1 MSGAAVAVGARGG
14 ARARTAT
21 RGALLAVA
29 VLTLL
34 AAALRFSTLDLQS
47 YWYNEA
53 ATALLMKKSF
63 GDMLDSIP
71 RMEGNPPLYYVL
83 AWVWAKVFGSGEV
96 GLRSLSALYGTAMVP
111 VAYAAG
117 ARLANARAGISLAAL
132 AAFSPLL
139 VWFSQEARPYILLA
153 LLTGLALIAFLR
165 CLESWRTRDLAWWA
179 GLSALALATHYFALV
194 LIVPQAAWLAWRAPR
209 RRALAVAAIPI
220 VAVAA
225 ALVPLASDQ
234 SSPATTSIPGALG
247 TRVLELP
254 KQLLTG
260 FDAPGELVLTVVAA
274 LLVLVG
280 AWLAY
285 ARAELPARRGAA
297 LAGGL
302 GAVGVVGVIAAALV
316 GVDYLNTRNMIGVWL
331 PLAAVPAIG
340 FAAPRA
346 GRLGPAAAVVLCAI
360 FLASVLGVDTNRTF
374 QRDDWRGAAHALGRA
389 AVPRAIVVTPG
400 DGVLP
405 LQIYL
410 PHARMLRSGDEVSE
424 IDVLGLALRRK
435 QGEGPQQPTRVP
447 PVPYAGFTLV
457 GARRDRL
464 FLVARYRSPAG
475 VAVSSGVLQNG
486 RASPVPALYL
496 YEP

>member
-1 MSGAAVAVGARGG
+1 VSVPRPAG
-14 ARARTAT
+14 
-21 RGALLAVA
+21 RGALVAVA
-29 VLTLL
+29 LLILL

-53 ATALLMKKSF
+53 ATALLTKLSL
-63 GDMLDSIP
+63 GDMLDRIP

-83 AWVWAKVFGSGEV
+83 AWLWAKVFGTGEV
-96 GLRSLSALYGTAMVP
+96 GLRSLSALCGTALVP

-117 ARLANARAGISLAAL
+117 ARLASARAGVALAAL
-132 AAFSPLL
+132 AACSPLL

-153 LLTGLALIAFLR
+153 LLTALALIAFLR
-165 CLESWRTRDLAWWA
+165 YLESWKTGDLAWWA
-179 GLSALALATHYFALV
+179 GLSALALGTHYFALV
-194 LIVPQAAWLAWRAPR
+194 VIVPQAAWLAWRAPR
-209 RRALAVAAIPI
+209 RGAVALAAVPI

-225 ALVPLASDQ
+225 ALIPLASDQ

-247 TRVLELP
+247 TRILELP
-254 KQLLTG
+254 KQLLTA
-260 FDAPGELVLTVVAA
+260 FDAPAELVLTVVAA
-274 LLVLVG
+274 LLVLTG
-280 AWLAY
+280 AWLAF
-285 ARAELPARRGAA
+285 ARADARARRGAA
-297 LAGGL
+297 LVGGL
-302 GAVGVVGVIAAALV
+302 GAVAVVGVIAAALV
-316 GVDYLNTRNMIGVWL
+316 GVDYLNTRNMIEVWL

-346 GRLGPAAAVVLCAI
+346 GRLGPAAAVALCAI
-360 FLASVLGVDTNRTF
+360 FLAAVLAVDTNRTF
-374 QRDDWRGAAHALGRA
+374 QRDDWRGAAHALGAPR
-389 AVPRAIVVTPG
+389 VPRAIVVTPG

-405 LQIYL
+405 LRVYL
-410 PHARMLRSGDEVSE
+410 PHARPLRTGDRVRE
-424 IDVLGLALRRK
+424 IDVLGVALRRQ

-447 PVPYAGFTLV
+447 PVPYANFTLV

-464 FLVARYRSPAG
+464 FLVARYRSPTP

>member
-1 MSGAAVAVGARGG
+1 VSGAAVALDARGG

-29 VLTLL
+29 AITLL
-34 AAALRFSTLDLQS
+34 AATLRFATLDLQS

-53 ATALLMKKSF
+53 ATALLTKLSL
-63 GDMLDSIP
+63 GDMLDRIP

-83 AWVWAKVFGSGEV
+83 AWLWAKVFGTGEA
-96 GLRSLSALYGTAMVP
+96 GLRSLSALCGTAMVP

-117 ARLANARAGISLAAL
+117 ARLASARAGVVLAGF

-153 LLTGLALIAFLR
+153 LLTGVALIAFLR
-165 CLESWRTRDLAWWA
+165 SLESWRARDLAWWA
-179 GLSALALATHYFALV
+179 GLSVLALTTHYFALV
-194 LIVPQAAWLAWRAPR
+194 VIVPQAAWLARRAPR
-209 RRALAVAAIPI
+209 RRAVAIAVAPI
-220 VAVAA
+220 VVVAA

-247 TRVLELP
+247 TRILELP
-254 KQLLTG
+254 KQLLAG
-260 FDAPGELVLTVVAA
+260 FDAPAELVLTVVAA

-280 AWLAY
+280 AWLAF
-285 ARAELPARRGAA
+285 ARAEPHARRGAA

-302 GAVGVVGVIAAALV
+302 GVVAVVGVVGAALI
-316 GVDYLNTRNMIGVWL
+316 GVDYLNTRNMIEVWL

-346 GRLGPAAAVVLCAI
+346 GRLGPAAAVALCAVW
-360 FLASVLGVDTNRTF
+360 LVAVLGVDLNRAY
-374 QRDDWRGAAHALGRA
+374 QRDDWRGAAHALGPPT
-389 AVPRAIVVTPG
+389 VPRAIVVTPG

-405 LQIYL
+405 LRIYL
-410 PHARMLRSGDEVSE
+410 PHARMLRPGDMVREV
-424 IDVLGLALRRK
+424 DVLGVALRRK
-435 QGEGPQQPTRVP
+435 QGEGPQTPTRVP
-447 PVPYAGFTLV
+447 QISYPQFRLAGV
-457 GARRDRL
+457 RHDPL
-464 FLVARYRSPAG
+464 FLVARYRSDTPVPVG
-475 VAVSSGVLQNG
+475 SGILQNS
-486 RASPVPALYL
+486 RASDVPALYL